1 MSVDIKKYLALEESQ
16 CLVCGDSI
24 NEEGYCDECHG
35 AFELEVELRSEDS
48 FESALWERTR

>member
-48 FESALWERTR
+48 FESALWEKTR